1 MIIIKAITNLKK
13 MMRKNDNND
22 NEIKRIEIQKIKILN
37 LKNII
42 MNLKTN
48 VLK

>member
-1 MIIIKAITNLKK
+1 

-22 NEIKRIEIQKIKILN
+22 NEIKSIEIKILN